1 MTPGFSTLSI
11 KVETSDGRNV
21 IVLEPFDF
29 VDSKG
34 NKYTVPAGTT
44 SDGASTPRL
53 LWRELPP
60 FGVYWLAAVFHD
72 WLFRDTK
79 FPEHQCNALLLE
91 AMVSLNVPLL
101 ERQAIFEGV
110 SLGGWASF
118 AEDRKGQSV

>member
-21 IVLEPFDF
+21 IVLEDF
-29 VDSKG
+29 SFTDSKG
-34 NKYTVPAGTT
+34 NVYVVPAGSK
-44 SDGASTPRL
+44 SDGASTPRF

-72 WLFRDTK
+72 WLFRYSK
-79 FPEHQCNALLLE
+79 LPEHQCNALLLE

-110 SLGGWASF
+110 SLGGWVSF
-118 AEDRKGQSV
+118 AEDRKAQTA